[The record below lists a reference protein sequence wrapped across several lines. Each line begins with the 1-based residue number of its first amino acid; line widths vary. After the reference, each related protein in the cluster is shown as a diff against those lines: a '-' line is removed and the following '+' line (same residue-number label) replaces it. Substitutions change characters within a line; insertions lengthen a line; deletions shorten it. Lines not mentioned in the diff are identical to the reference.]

1 MSSFLKDAHLQASI
15 YSEPISKGVSQ
26 IYTSLLLLAGEG
38 SLISGHYTQYA
49 STRYQIDYIG
59 RKPRNDCIKTIQAG
73 DEYESTGLLLFSPD
87 GTRILSDSKRGIC
100 VWDATSGELIAGPL
114 AGDDESNGSVL
125 TAAYLP
131 DGRYIV
137 VASRNGIIRQ
147 WDILAN
153 LLVWEKI
160 TGTKRESFN
169 WVISAVFSP
178 DRKSV
183 VFGNDRE
190 MLQVWNVDTG
200 TQDGEWLEGHTNYVT
215 CLSFSPDGKYLAS
228 GSYDT
233 TIMIWDMDKRGVL
246 AGPFKKHTQS
256 VTAVD
261 FSPCGTNVVSGSSG
275 GTILIWNIFTG
286 EVLREIIC
294 EGEVKSVT
302 YSPNGLF
309 ILAGG
314 EKWMSMWTVINTT
327 AAPKVF
333 QVDEDIQRLSFSS
346 DGSRFVS
353 MNTDCDKIHV
363 WDASWGVEGKKKM
376 FEEQGEIES
385 IALSPSGKFIAS
397 GSREGSIYLWDVLTS
412 ELVKKLRLN
421 SGVESV
427 AYSPINEQLIAF
439 GSADGT
445 VRVWDVTNDEPLTI
459 GNHGNEVTSIV
470 FSPPDGNH
478 VAWGSSN
485 NTICIWNVEQKKLA
499 VGSLTGHTDHV
510 LALAY
515 SPDGKRLVSSSF
527 DKTVRIWKPK
537 TGHLLST
544 LRGHS
549 TWVVSIA
556 YSFDGLRIVSGSF
569 DNTILVWNAQTGQII
584 SGPITGHDA
593 TVKSV
598 CFSPDGN
605 RILSGSSDN
614 TARVWDAITG
624 EPLFPPFSGH
634 TSYVNSVCFFS
645 DGRRFATGSNDGTI
659 RIWTLDTIPND
670 NNWELRDDSWVVSK
684 NGKLVMWIPE
694 DLHRYLCP
702 CRNIS
707 VFNRSFYL
715 KLHFGTE

>member
-1 MSSFLKDAHLQASI
+1 M
-15 YSEPISKGVSQ
+15 
-26 IYTSLLLLAGEG
+26 
-38 SLISGHYTQYA
+38 
-49 STRYQIDYIG
+49 
-59 RKPRNDCIKTIQAG
+59 
-73 DEYESTGLLLFSPD
+73 
-87 GTRILSDSKRGIC
+87 
-100 VWDATSGELIAGPL
+100 
-114 AGDDESNGSVL
+114 
-125 TAAYLP
+125 
-131 DGRYIV
+131 
-137 VASRNGIIRQ
+137 
-147 WDILAN
+147 
-153 LLVWEKI
+153 
-160 TGTKRESFN
+160 
-169 WVISAVFSP
+169 
-178 DRKSV
+178 
-183 VFGNDRE
+183 
-190 MLQVWNVDTG
+190 
-200 TQDGEWLEGHTNYVT
+200 
-215 CLSFSPDGKYLAS
+215 
-228 GSYDT
+228 
-233 TIMIWDMDKRGVL
+233 
-246 AGPFKKHTQS
+246 
-256 VTAVD
+256 
-261 FSPCGTNVVSGSSG
+261 
-275 GTILIWNIFTG
+275 
-286 EVLREIIC
+286 
-294 EGEVKSVT
+294 
-302 YSPNGLF
+302 
-309 ILAGG
+309 
-314 EKWMSMWTVINTT
+314 
-327 AAPKVF
+327 
-333 QVDEDIQRLSFSS
+333 
-346 DGSRFVS
+346 
-353 MNTDCDKIHV
+353 
-363 WDASWGVEGKKKM
+363 
-376 FEEQGEIES
+376 
-385 IALSPSGKFIAS
+385 
-397 GSREGSIYLWDVLTS
+397 
-412 ELVKKLRLN
+412 
-421 SGVESV
+421 
-427 AYSPINEQLIAF
+427 
-439 GSADGT
+439 
-445 VRVWDVTNDEPLTI
+445 RVWDVTNDEPLTI